1 MLKYCIFS
9 IGFCMHVFQ
18 QQKGF
23 GQLLTDF
30 TIILACEL
38 IIVIESIE
46 ISIRARRGWKPG
58 KNKNI

>member
-1 MLKYCIFS
+1 
-9 IGFCMHVFQ
+9 MHVFQ